1 MGKVAVGRSVWRE
14 QVRHGVERIVGERI
28 IAENTGVEKIGVDEA
43 LSRSQYKQWFILR
56 TF

>member
-1 MGKVAVGRSVWRE
+1 MAVGRSVWRE
-14 QVRHGVERIVGERI
+14 QVRLGVERIVGERI